1 MIAPM
6 TQPRANGQVNQ
17 SGTDERSPS
26 WRASRALGTTTGWS
40 G

>member
-1 MIAPM
+1 M